1 MSQSNIPN
9 ITPLISVT
17 RDDALNLLLSSIA
30 LEELGLSHIINAEGE
45 KIQFALGTLPGVTSP
60 PASISDLLLIN
71 ESVRGT
77 INDLTK
83 KEFLLQSKLESVL
96 AAPSLLGPTG
106 PTGPTGGAAG
116 ATGATGATGAAG
128 ATGATG
134 ATGAAGVTG
143 ATGATGAAGVTGATG
158 ATGAAGVTGATG
170 ATGAAGVTGA
180 TGPLITSNFA
190 VIDGGFL
197 PSPVPSG
204 GTVPFNMAPV
214 ISGTLISQTPPS
226 PDILLAGGHSYL
238 VNWEASEITITLP
251 QSSSIQF
258 ILTLNGTEIQFS
270 FVSAPPNSP
279 VGIHTSG
286 TMIVTTPP
294 GPDSVLN
301 LVNTSL
307 FPINNVGVT
316 FTIVA
321 IT

>member
-128 ATGATG
+128 A
-134 ATGAAGVTG
+134 
-143 ATGATGAAGVTGATG
+143 
-158 ATGAAGVTGATG
+158 TGATG